1 MERQSLDPI
10 RQEQAK
16 KYARTTHR
24 LLFVQFV
31 FSAVFWSVLLLCGL
45 SEELRGLWHL
55 PALAAV
61 AVQVLVLMVGYS
73 AMLAPLTFYLGF
85 VLPHRYGLSHQSL
98 KSWLSDLA
106 KAGMLSL
113 VLGLGF
119 IVVIY
124 RLLEDFPETWWVFV
138 AVLAILITL
147 FLTMLVPIVIIPLF
161 FRLKPLEDKDL
172 AERLFNLAQRAGVK
186 IKGISVINLS
196 AKTSAGNAMLAG
208 LGKTRRIILGDTVLD
223 RYTADEVEVVTAH
236 ELGHHKHQDISRLF
250 VVQCVLVVVGL
261 YFTSLALHWATTR
274 LDFAGIS
281 DVAAF
286 PVFVLTLG
294 GISLIAGPLTNAYS
308 RHLETAA
315 DEYAL
320 SLTDNPGAFVDMM
333 TKLTNQ
339 NLSDATPARWAEV
352 LFHDHPPYL
361 KRVASAR
368 RRMAQRDCG

>member
-1 MERQSLDPI
+1 MGRQSLDPI

-31 FSAVFWSVLLLCGL
+31 FSAVFWFVLLLCGL
-45 SEELRGLWHL
+45 SEELSELWHL
-55 PALAAV
+55 PAPAAV
-61 AVQVLVLMVGYS
+61 AVHVLVLLGWYS
-73 AMLAPLTFYLGF
+73 AMLAPLTFYQGF

-113 VLGLGF
+113 MLGLGF

-124 RLLEDFPETWWVFV
+124 RLLEDLPETWWVFV

-161 FRLKPLEDKDL
+161 FKLKPLEDKDL

-223 RYTADEVEVVTAH
+223 RYTADEIEVVTAH

-250 VVQCVLVVVGL
+250 VVQCVLVVVGF
-261 YFTSLALHWATTR
+261 YFTSLALHWAATR

-286 PVFVLTLG
+286 PVFFLMLG

-352 LFHDHPPYL
+352 LFHDHPSYL

-368 RRMAQRDCG
+368 RRMAQRDSG